1 MLTDRDREY
10 AREVVSLA
18 KSGWGGAAPNPMVG
32 AVVVRDGRVV
42 GRGFHAEYGGPHAES
57 AALDAAGDAGRG
69 ATLFCSLEPCC
80 YRAPEKHQ
88 PPCTERI
95 IAAGVSRVVVNQ
107 IDPNP
112 RVSGRGIEIL
122 RDAGIDV
129 ELIENDDSAWRLN
142 DAFNTA
148 VTLGRPFVHLKMAQS
163 LDGRIATAAGESM
176 WITGEAAREEAHR
189 LRQGRDAVLVGVGT
203 ANADNPKL
211 TVRLPGRRGIGLGP
225 GPGPSGGRQPVP
237 VVIDP
242 TLRID
247 LASHLA
253 TDRAAE
259 LVVVADTRAP
269 EEKRRNL
276 EARGVRVLS
285 IPRGDDGIPVG
296 ALLEGLWELGI
307 RSVLVEGGS
316 RVHGYFLRSGIFDRV
331 TLFVSPR
338 FLGAAGTPTTDSL
351 DVEELD
357 QAPPLEQVSV
367 TPLGEDMMV
376 DGYRAGWLEETRQE
390 TEQRAKEVRHVHR
403 VG

>member
-10 AREVVSLA
+10 ARDVVGLA
-18 KSGWGGAAPNPMVG
+18 HGGWGGAAPNPMVG

-57 AALDAAGDAGRG
+57 VALDDAGDAGRG

-88 PPCTERI
+88 PPCTDRI
-95 IAAGVSRVVVNQ
+95 IAAGVSRVVINQ

-112 RVSGRGIEIL
+112 RVSGRGIEML
-122 RDAGIDV
+122 REAGIDV

-163 LDGRIATAAGESM
+163 LDGRTATAGGESM
-176 WITGEAAREEAHR
+176 WITGEAARAEAHR
-189 LRQGRDAVLVGVGT
+189 LRQGRDAVLLGVGT
-203 ANADNPKL
+203 VKADNPRL
-211 TVRLPGRRGIGLGP
+211 DVRLPARP
-225 GPGPSGGRQPVP
+225 GATPASAGGRQPLP

-242 TLRID
+242 TLRMD
-247 LASHLA
+247 LASRLS
-253 TDRAAE
+253 TERAEE

-269 EEKRRNL
+269 EEKRRKL
-276 EARGVRVLS
+276 EARGIRVLT
-285 IPRGDDGIPVG
+285 IPRGDDGIPVE
-296 ALLEGLWELGI
+296 ALLGGLWKLEI

-331 TLFVSPR
+331 TVFVSPR
-338 FLGAAGTPTTDSL
+338 FLGASGLATVDCL
-351 DVEELD
+351 DIAILD

-367 TPLGEDMMV
+367 APLGEDIVV
-376 DGYRAGWLEETRQE
+376 DGYRAGWLEETRRK
-390 TEQRAKEVRHVHR
+390 TEQRAKEVHHVHR